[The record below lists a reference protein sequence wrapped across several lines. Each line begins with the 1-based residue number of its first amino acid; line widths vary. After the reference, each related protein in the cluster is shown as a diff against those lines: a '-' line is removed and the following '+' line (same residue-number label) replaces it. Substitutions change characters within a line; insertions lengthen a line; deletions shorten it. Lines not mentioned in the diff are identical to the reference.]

1 MIQEFM
7 IISARGDTLLTK
19 NYAGSAVVLRVHV
32 RAFLCLGTL
41 VNSTAF
47 GMLARKTGRSLNS
60 SDQTKSNSL
69 RLTPFS

>member
-47 GMLARKTGRSLNS
+47 GMLAVDASVGL
-60 SDQTKSNSL
+60 Q
-69 RLTPFS
+69 RLPARGVGHV

>member
-19 NYAGSAVVLRVHV
+19 NYAGSAVVLRVCACARV
-32 RAFLCLGTL
+32 SLRAFLCLGTL

-47 GMLARKTGRSLNS
+47 GMLAVDASVGL
-60 SDQTKSNSL
+60 Q
-69 RLTPFS
+69 RLPARGVGHV